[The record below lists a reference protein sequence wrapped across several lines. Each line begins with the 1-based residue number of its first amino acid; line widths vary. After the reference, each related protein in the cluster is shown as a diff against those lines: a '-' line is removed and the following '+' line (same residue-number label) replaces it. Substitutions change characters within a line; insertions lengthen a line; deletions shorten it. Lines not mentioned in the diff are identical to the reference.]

1 MSDGN
6 CDTAELGSLRIRA
19 GVTGRPVGTRI
30 DPTASAHS
38 CEIRA
43 LNSEGAVQFLY
54 REIER
59 VGLFRCRSVSGVETL
74 LRSERHVVCVCTQG
88 HIEFEENG
96 RIFRV
101 EGSQGAIM
109 PPTERRLLRW
119 SDDAV
124 LRGVAIFERDFRR
137 EANALSRRAPATQ
150 LGSARSFDISGNS
163 GKLFFGLIE
172 MLEDEIEHHQ
182 APRSGRP
189 IRAVFER
196 LVVYSLLRIVGEEAA
211 DEGRASGVSV
221 APRHIKRAENYIRAH
236 LAGHLDNTLLAG
248 IAEVSPRSLYRGF
261 VEFRGVTPA
270 RYIQELRLD
279 EAHKLLSV
287 DGKAGGIKQIA
298 ERVGFRSY
306 ASFWRSYVRRYG
318 LPPSKARLP
327 TACENDSAG
336 GGAF

>member
-43 LNSEGAVQFLY
+43 LNSEGAVQLLY

-124 LRGVAIFERDFRR
+124 LRGVAISERDFRR
-137 EANALSRRAPATQ
+137 GASALSRRMPATQ
-150 LGSARSFDISGNS
+150 FGNARSFDISENP
-163 GKLFFGLIE
+163 GKLLFDLIE
-172 MLEDEIEHHQ
+172 MLEEEIGRNQ
-182 APRSGRP
+182 ASYNDRP
-189 IRAVFER
+189 VRAMFER
-196 LVVYSLLRIVGEEAA
+196 LVVYGWLRIVGEEAA
-211 DEGRASGVSV
+211 DERRTPRASV

-236 LAGHLDNTLLAG
+236 LAEHLDNTLLAG
-248 IAEVSPRSLYRGF
+248 VAEVSPRSLYRGF
-261 VEFRGVTPA
+261 VEFRGITPA

-279 EAHKLLSV
+279 EAHKILSIG
-287 DGKAGGIKQIA
+287 GKGGGIKQIA

-306 ASFWRSYVRRYG
+306 ASFWRSYMRRYG
-318 LPPSKARLP
+318 SPPSKARLP
-327 TACENDSAG
+327 AACENDSAG
-336 GGAF
+336 SGAF